1 MEPDD
6 DTIRLIAECMRE
18 DGDRKKEEAYQ
29 AMRKAWLERRDG
41 NPSLQPGFKVDTDL
55 QPLRWL
61 EDGRDLIQSAKGTI
75 SVQLSSGLS
84 RPPLNTY
91 LPYPVFQMGAEIFL
105 KGMWLCQFEEC
116 RNLRDHDWMTSE
128 KRKDYREKLKDI
140 GHDLIGLTARV
151 RQIGPFGES
160 VPIGEFLTILDAVVR
175 EHYFP
180 LYEAARKGSNWAY
193 ARYPK
198 RFYNDS
204 LEIASANSLLRFPDQ
219 SLLRRAFD
227 DAFDEI
233 ERIWNIRANLA
244 ARSRSER

>member
-1 MEPDD
+1 MHE
-6 DTIRLIAECMRE
+6 E
-18 DGDRKKEEAYQ
+18 GDRKKEEAYQ
-29 AMRKAWLERRDG
+29 AMRKACLERGESD
-41 NPSLQPGFKVDTDL
+41 PSPKPGFKVDTDL

-61 EDGRDLIQSAKGTI
+61 ENGRDLIQSAKGTI
-75 SVQLSSGLS
+75 SVQYSSGVPG
-84 RPPLNTY
+84 PPLNTY

-116 RNLRDHDWMTSE
+116 RNLRDHDWITSE
-128 KRKDYREKLKDI
+128 KRKDYREQLKDL
-140 GHDLIGLTARV
+140 GHDLLAITTEV
-151 RQIGPFGES
+151 RQIDRFSES
-160 VPIGEFLTILDAVVR
+160 VPVCEFLTILNAVVR
-175 EHYFP
+175 DYYFP
-180 LYEAARKGSNWAY
+180 LYEATRKGSNWAY

-204 LEIASANSLLRFPDQ
+204 AKTASANSLRRFPDQ

-233 ERIWNIRANLA
+233 ERIWKLRANLA